1 MVLVGINGS
10 INGYLYMI
18 FWNSLYN
25 ILFCSWL
32 VKFIFIFCR
41 C

>member
-1 MVLVGINGS
+1 
-10 INGYLYMI
+10 MI

-25 ILFCSWL
+25 ILFDSWL
-32 VKFIFIFCR
+32 VLFIFIFCR